1 MLLDLSLAA
10 LELLQEQTKRIRCP
24 KCKGPDKTL
33 AVTKKL
39 GFLLFNCYRASC
51 GAKGRINIGG
61 QGPAVAPKRQAK
73 PLPYAPPLYPLTMK
87 QLEHLQARY
96 GLFANELVGARY
108 NPLRGS
114 VVYPIRDNTG
124 VQIGVVDRS
133 YNNTMPKA
141 LTHFFDTDQ
150 RCNAGASQACTSLHF
165 PQPVYDT
172 DSLCIVEDITS
183 AIRLSRFRPT
193 AALLGSHLSIA
204 NAAHLSTLTPELVF
218 VLDPDARDK
227 AIKLASSFRD
237 MFVTKVLFLPK
248 DPKDL
253 THEEL
258 ARAL

>member
-10 LELLQEQTKRIRCP
+10 LELSQEQTKRIRCP

-51 GAKGRINIGG
+51 SAKGRIDIGC
-61 QGPAVAPKRQAK
+61 QGPAVAPKSKAK
-73 PLPYAPPLYPLTMK
+73 PLPYTPPLYPLTTK
-87 QLEHLQARY
+87 QLEHLQASY
-96 GLFANELVGARY
+96 GLLANELVGARY
-108 NPLRGS
+108 NPRRGS

-133 YNNTMPKA
+133 YNNTKPKA

-150 RCNAGASQACTSLHF
+150 RCTAALHF

-204 NAAHLSTLTPELVF
+204 NAAYLSTLTPELVF